1 MRITGGEFGGRKVRV
16 PAGNRVRPTQDR
28 VRGALFSML
37 AARIPGAR
45 VLDLFAGSG
54 SVGLDA
60 WSRGAAAVVWV
71 ESDRRSAG
79 ILRENVRAVA
89 GGETHVA
96 CADCLDWLRRA
107 SCAPFDLVFAD
118 PPYDWAHKHGF
129 AGIADRLQ
137 ERRLVCPDGFFVTE
151 QPVRMR
157 AETLIGWEALRD
169 RTYGQTRLVVYRPAG
184 LGTAA
189 ARVENGEEQ
198 GGDDPRNFSA
208 EAIEP

>member
-16 PAGNRVRPTQDR
+16 PAGDRVRPTQDR

-60 WSRGAAAVVWV
+60 LSRGATAVVWV
-71 ESDRRSAG
+71 EADRRNAG

-89 GGETHVA
+89 GCETQVV
-96 CADCLDWLRRA
+96 CADCLQWLRRA

-118 PPYDWAHKHGF
+118 PPYDWAQEHGF
-129 AGIADRLQ
+129 VGIAERLH

-157 AETLIGWEALRD
+157 VDVLAGWEMMRD

-184 LGTAA
+184 QGNAA
-189 ARVENGEEQ
+189 ARGENGEKQDGEAPQ
-198 GGDDPRNFSA
+198 DPSA
-208 EAIEP
+208 GATEP